1 MSGVR
6 NPDGQVIVERYER
19 HGWPAI
25 KRPDLKPPDGWNMSL
40 IPAVNR
46 VRNHQLSPDGMQI
59 AFIWDREDQSDV
71 YVMSSAGGWPRR
83 ISTRRA
89 AAAYWADEIPQWS
102 PNGQWLAF
110 TMQDHVYIAPADGS
124 LPQKISDFAASAST
138 PVWLPDSN
146 QLVVSVERN
155 DQVQLLLT
163 DRNGRWPRQIVQTP
177 GDAWNAR
184 PSPVGR
190 FLLFTHR
197 PFDDMNR
204 LDLWLVELETGQV
217 RELTNTPKLCN
228 WGGIWSPDSR
238 QIAFLSQR
246 PEFNEVWL
254 VQPDGSGLRQLS
266 HEGADFSDLAWSPDG
281 RQIACTVNRA
291 GAYELAL
298 LDAQS
303 GQVRT
308 LRAGKGVHA
317 LPCWSPDGSFVTVE
331 YEEPLLP
338 PDLYKVEIETARVTQ
353 LTFSN
358 LPALAANPLVMP
370 EIISYKSY
378 DGLEI
383 PAFLYRPTSL
393 NGAAV
398 VYPHGGPSSL
408 YTFGWDI
415 WAQYFVAKGYTWL
428 APNYRGSTGYGVTFE
443 HANYNDWGVG
453 DTQDCLAGARYLHQF
468 DEIDP
473 ERIGIFGSSYGGYM
487 AACCLSRDPDYL
499 FACGVSKY
507 GDANVLSSWAQCNR
521 DLRLYT
527 EIFLGHPAVN
537 RPVHLAASP
546 IAEVE
551 NVQKPVLIAHG
562 LDDTVV
568 PPQSSEEWVEALRRA
583 GKTFEYKTYAGEAH
597 GFLHKKTVL
606 DFYGRMETFL
616 DWYLLPRRSG
626 SRPAPTP
633 TNL

>member
-1 MSGVR
+1 MSIVR
-6 NPDGQVIVERYER
+6 NPDGQLIEEKYER
-19 HGWPAI
+19 QGWPAI
-25 KRPDLKPPDGWNMSL
+25 KRPDLKSPPGWDLSL
-40 IPAVNR
+40 LTAVNR
-46 VRNHQLSPDGMQI
+46 IRNHKLSPDGEQI

-71 YVMSSAGGWPRR
+71 YVMSSSGGWPRR
-83 ISTRRA
+83 VSNRRA
-89 AAAYWADEIPQWS
+89 AAAYWADEVPQWS
-102 PNGQWLAF
+102 PDGQWLAF
-110 TMQDHVYIAPADGS
+110 TMQGHVHVVHTSGG
-124 LPQKISDFAASAST
+124 LPQKISDFAPSAFA

-163 DRNGRWPRQIVQTP
+163 DRNGRWPRQLVQTP
-177 GDAWNAR
+177 GDAWNSK
-184 PSPVGR
+184 PSPNGR

-204 LDLWLVELETGQV
+204 LDIWLVEMETGQV
-217 RELTNTPKLCN
+217 RELTHTPQLRN
-228 WGGIWSPDSR
+228 WGGIWSPNGQ
-238 QIAFLSQR
+238 QIAFVSQR

-254 VQPDGSGLRQLS
+254 VRPDGSGLRQLS
-266 HEGADFSDLAWSPDG
+266 QEAADFADLAWSPDG
-281 RQIACTVNRA
+281 SQIACSVNRQ

-298 LDAQS
+298 LDAKS
-303 GQVRT
+303 GKVQTV
-308 LRAGKGVHA
+308 RAGKGIHA
-317 LPCWSPDGSFVTVE
+317 LPQWSPDGSFLTVE
-331 YEEPLLP
+331 FEDALQP
-338 PDLYKVEIETARVTQ
+338 PDLYKIVVGDDRIAERVSQ

-358 LPALAANPLVMP
+358 PPALASNQLVTP
-370 EIISYKSY
+370 KVVSYKSS

-383 PAFLYRPTSL
+383 PAFLYRPANA

-408 YTFGWDI
+408 YNFGWDI
-415 WAQYFVAKGYTWL
+415 VAQYFVAKGYTWL

-443 HANYNDWGVG
+443 QANYNDWGLG

-468 DEIDP
+468 AEIDP

-487 AACCLSRDPDYL
+487 TACCLSRDPDYL
-499 FACGVSKY
+499 FACGVNKY
-507 GDANVLSSWAQCNR
+507 GDANIISSWAQCNR

-527 EIFLGHPAVN
+527 EIFLGHPAKN

-551 NVQKPVLIAHG
+551 NVQKPVFVAHG

-597 GFLHKKTVL
+597 GFLQRKTIL

-616 DWYLLPRRSG
+616 DWYLLPRK
-626 SRPAPTP
+626 
-633 TNL
+633 